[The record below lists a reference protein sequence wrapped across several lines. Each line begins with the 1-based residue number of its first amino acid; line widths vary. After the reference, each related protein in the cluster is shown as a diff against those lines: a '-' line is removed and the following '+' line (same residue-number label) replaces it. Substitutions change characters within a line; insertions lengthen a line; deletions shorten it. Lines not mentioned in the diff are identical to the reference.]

1 VDKEHPMTLD
11 ERLALAEQRL
21 KDKRAADQAALDKVY
36 AQQREQA
43 RKARTRRRYAVGALA
58 DDAGLLAWDDGI
70 LSTLFTALATLAD
83 VPNPVAVLESVL
95 TDNGTFAA
103 GVRHPTNGTQ
113 KHAPAG
119 DAGGAVAAAARNHQ
133 DESRNDA

>member
-70 LSTLFTALATLAD
+70 LSALFAALATLAD
-83 VPNPVAVLESVL
+83 IPNPVAVLESVL
-95 TDNGTFAA
+95 TDNEAA
-103 GVRHPTNGTQ
+103 GAGARHTTNGTQ
-113 KHAPAG
+113 QYAPSV
-119 DAGGAVAAAARNHQ
+119 DADGMPRVVARG
-133 DESRNDA
+133 ERE